1 MASRRTA
8 AGTRLSNSRQT
19 GAFGEPMNA
28 MTHLTSAD
36 PWNLLAAGRLPEPA
50 LHARAQAIAQT
61 LRGAQTA

>member
-8 AGTRLSNSRQT
+8 AGTRLSNNRQA
-19 GAFGEPMNA
+19 GAFGEPANA
-28 MTHLTSAD
+28 MTRLTSAD
-36 PWNLLAAGRLPEPA
+36 LWILRAAGRLPEPA